1 VCSLRSLLS
10 ISFRSAQFP
19 RFASLHSATLPSLAC
34 RPQRPQLWRDVI
46 RWRQSRISIWDFCPP
61 PQRGVGGSQKC
72 LPSELLQQS
81 QEKFSSKVFQSKK
94 IMVGFCGSRS
104 LSAKFQPLVSGVAV
118 QVAKRLAVG
127 VGCASGADAFV
138 REAVP
143 SACVFHASGF
153 GVGRGSF
160 ARRSASLVSA
170 VAASPSP
177 RGFVGFVA
185 SACPVGLVPS
195 PLAAKC
201 FAGFGSGSWASLAL
215 AAGLGVPVFVFWCG
229 QGSPQLPQWS
239 GSWHQVTC
247 RLFSGS
253 WLFLPS
259 QQSIF

>member
-1 VCSLRSLLS
+1 VVWAAVKNVCPQNSCSSPKQFLVK
-10 ISFRSAQFP
+10 SF
-19 RFASLHSATLPSLAC
+19 
-34 RPQRPQLWRDVI
+34 
-46 RWRQSRISIWDFCPP
+46 
-61 PQRGVGGSQKC
+61 
-72 LPSELLQQS
+72 
-81 QEKFSSKVFQSKK
+81 KK
-94 IMVGFCGSRS
+94 NMVGFCGRRS
-104 LSAKFQPLVSGVAV
+104 LAAAFQPLVSGVAV

-143 SACVFHASGF
+143 SACVFRASGF

-170 VAASPSP
+170 VALSPSP

-201 FAGFGSGSWASLAL
+201 FAGYGSGSWASLAL
-215 AAGLGVPVFVFWCG
+215 AAGLGVPLFVFWCE
-229 QGSPQLPQWS
+229 QGLQLPQWS
-239 GSWHQVTC
+239 GSWHHVTC
-247 RLFSGS
+247 GLFSGS